1 MGNAT
6 IRTPAPTF
14 HCRHANCPSVAV
26 AARASRHRIGLL
38 ANMRV
43 FGFAGWSGSGKTTLI
58 ERVIPR
64 LVARGLR
71 VSLIKHA
78 HHAFDVDQ
86 PGKDSHRH
94 RQAGCSEVLV
104 TSGVR
109 WALLHELRGETEMTL
124 PQALA
129 RLSSCD
135 LALIEGFK
143 AFPIPKLE
151 IWRETVGKPL
161 LHPQDPHIAAIATDN
176 PRSFAAGG
184 IPVFALDALDEIAT
198 FIADHASPGPM
209 SN

>member
-1 MGNAT
+1 M
-6 IRTPAPTF
+6 
-14 HCRHANCPSVAV
+14 
-26 AARASRHRIGLL
+26 
-38 ANMRV
+38 
-43 FGFAGWSGSGKTTLI
+43 
-58 ERVIPR
+58 
-64 LVARGLR
+64 
-71 VSLIKHA
+71 
-78 HHAFDVDQ
+78 
-86 PGKDSHRH
+86 
-94 RQAGCSEVLV
+94 
-104 TSGVR
+104 
-109 WALLHELRGETEMTL
+109 

-198 FIADHASPGPM
+198 FIAARASPGPM